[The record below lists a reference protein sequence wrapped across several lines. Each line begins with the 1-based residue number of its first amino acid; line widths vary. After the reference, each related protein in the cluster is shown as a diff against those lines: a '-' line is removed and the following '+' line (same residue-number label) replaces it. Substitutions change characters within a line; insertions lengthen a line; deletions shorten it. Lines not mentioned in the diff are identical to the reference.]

1 MGCHFLLQE
10 IIPTQGLNPG
20 LPHCRRAVYHLS
32 QPLHCLYYGACPV
45 AQWLKNLPAMQE
57 PQETQVQCTG
67 QEDPL
72 EEGMTPTPGFLS
84 GESHGERKLEG
95 YSPWGH
101 KDSDMTE
108 QITHFTVNS
117 YTVYR
122 VNSIWHMLWCFPGG
136 TSGKDPTGQCK
147 RYNRYSFNPWV
158 VKIPWRSSGQPI
170 PEFLPG
176 ESHRQWS
183 LVN

>member
-1 MGCHFLLQE
+1 
-10 IIPTQGLNPG
+10 
-20 LPHCRRAVYHLS
+20 
-32 QPLHCLYYGACPV
+32 
-45 AQWLKNLPAMQE
+45 MQE
-57 PQETQVQCTG
+57 PQEMQVQCPG

-84 GESHGERKLEG
+84 GESHGERKLAG

-122 VNSIWHMLWCFPGG
+122 VNSI
-136 TSGKDPTGQCK
+136 
-147 RYNRYSFNPWV
+147 
-158 VKIPWRSSGQPI
+158 
-170 PEFLPG
+170 
-176 ESHRQWS
+176 
-183 LVN
+183 